1 MSALGVL
8 GGCSV
13 YFAGHLLEQSEIMPV
28 RSVAVEG
35 AQGLRAAEIRAFAD
49 VRIGTPTF
57 RLDLDEVARKV
68 REHPFVASA
77 TVRRVPPDGIEIEV
91 TERKAIAVI
100 AAKWLYLVD
109 AQGVPFKKASPGDGL
124 NLPVVTGLRM
134 DDFQD
139 GPPPLLLD
147 ALSALR
153 AYQNTGAAG
162 GEVQELH
169 VHPGRGVTLVLPERL
184 QVVLGTDR
192 YPQKMEQL
200 RVSLH
205 ALKARKVA
213 AKIIRLNGEQRP
225 QRVPVR
231 LHPSAEMP
239 AGTGT

>member
-1 MSALGVL
+1 MSALGVV

-13 YFAGHLLEQSEIMPV
+13 YFAGHLLEQSDIMPV

-35 AQGLRAAEIRAFAD
+35 VNGLRAAEIRAFAD
-49 VRIGTPTF
+49 VKLGTPTF
-57 RLDLDEVARKV
+57 RLDLDDVAEKV
-68 REHPFVASA
+68 KEHPFVAGA

-91 TERKAIAVI
+91 TERKAVAVVST
-100 AAKWLYLVD
+100 KWLYLVD
-109 AQGVPFKKASPGDGL
+109 SQGTPFKKATPGDGL
-124 NLPVVTGLRM
+124 NLPVVTGLTAH
-134 DDFQD
+134 DFEN
-139 GPPPLLLD
+139 GPPALLSD

-153 AYQNTGAAG
+153 AYKNAGVAG

-169 VHPGRGVTLVLPERL
+169 VHPGRGVTLVLPGHLR
-184 QVVLGTDR
+184 VVLGADR

-200 RVSLH
+200 NTSLH
-205 ALKARKVA
+205 ALQARKVA

-239 AGTGT
+239 MGTGT